1 MFKSSLYLDFQLSYF
16 FHLLVSSRVTGM
28 QKYSKGGLLLMA
40 QADSNYMS
48 LVSGMKLMH
57 FHLLAAEEKKG
68 RDRTQSCHLLLPP
81 SS

>member
-1 MFKSSLYLDFQLSYF
+1 MFKSSLYLDFQLYF

-57 FHLLAAEEKKG
+57 FHLLAAEEKG